1 MQPLLRRK
9 LLMRT
14 VGKYYGQKYV
24 HVSKWNCKY
33 YMLSSYDSLATKTRI
48 LRSSIKD
55 VSVPWLRLQYSQY
68 RPSKANPKFLIMLQ
82 SVSTEE
88 GVALAVLA
96 VAGGAGGGAL
106 GHVKVATLYLTKA
119 NKIVSPLIPSQSVV
133 GLFAKPY
140 LPLLLLLL
148 HGASAN
154 LHSPPPTQA
163 AGVQRTYVPTYLSNI
178 IWLIHFC
185 LSTRYAAGS

>member
-9 LLMRT
+9 LLKRT

-24 HVSKWNCKY
+24 HVSKWNCKYY

-119 NKIVSPLIPSQSVV
+119 NKIVSPLIPSQSVL

-154 LHSPPPTQA
+154 LHSPHPGGRGPA
-163 AGVQRTYVPTYLSNI
+163 YVCTYLLVQHNMVNTFLFVDS
-178 IWLIHFC
+178 LC
-185 LSTRYAAGS
+185 CR

>member
-1 MQPLLRRK
+1 
-9 LLMRT
+9 
-14 VGKYYGQKYV
+14 
-24 HVSKWNCKY
+24 
-33 YMLSSYDSLATKTRI
+33 MLSSYDSLATKTRI

-140 LPLLLLLL
+140 LPLLPLLLL
-148 HGASAN
+148 LLYGASAN
-154 LHSPPPTQA
+154 LHSPHPGGRGPA
-163 AGVQRTYVPTYLSNI
+163 YVCTYLRVQHNMVNTFLFVDS
-178 IWLIHFC
+178 LCCRF
-185 LSTRYAAGS
+185 SGS